1 MAKREMKSQNVEV
14 TEVTEET
21 KVEQATAPEET
32 PKEKEKKGSV
42 TKGIVTGCT
51 KLNIRKAPKADAPIV
66 TVVDAGTEL
75 KIFDI
80 EKANNGWYKVDK
92 GYCMTKYVKLK

>member
-1 MAKREMKSQNVEV
+1 MAKREMKPQNV
-14 TEVTEET
+14 EET
-21 KVEQATAPEET
+21 KVEQSEAIVPKET
-32 PKEKEKKGSV
+32 PKEKKKEGSV
-42 TKGIVTGCT
+42 ARGIVTGCT

-75 KIFDI
+75 KIFDP
-80 EKANNGWYKVDK
+80 EKATNGWYKVEK